1 MVACASSF
9 VEFPKKGFV
18 DLVHIIDQ
26 DDSVQGV
33 HMTNAYN
40 MVVALWEEYT
50 TGRSLHYQVEHH
62 VWTKFATLI
71 LHAIYYMP
79 YIT

>member
-1 MVACASSF
+1 
-9 VEFPKKGFV
+9 
-18 DLVHIIDQ
+18 
-26 DDSVQGV
+26 
-33 HMTNAYN
+33 MTNAYN